1 VFTVLQDTFVKY
13 KATAEDASA
22 LITDSMH
29 VAMSGYSGAG
39 YPKAVVEA
47 LRERKLAGDAFGI
60 SLITGANVP
69 WVDERLGSVGLLTM
83 RTPMVAHKS
92 LSTLVNRGEVCY
104 AEQQMNR
111 MPRLLRADAFG
122 RIDILVVEA
131 LGFDAQGNLIP
142 TNAIGMLDLLMQAAD
157 RIIIEINR
165 AQHERLAFLHDVYI
179 MQEPPHTQPI
189 PLVKS
194 DQRIGLKGI
203 PFDHRK
209 IIAIVETDIPEN
221 STQLYNATEPSEV
234 MAQNLFNFLELEY
247 SDCKGD
253 LPPVQTGFGSLAD
266 SITTGFQ
273 NTNFKDIQFFCGG
286 VGEAAMTLL
295 ERGKARSLST
305 GGLGMNE
312 KVASILSTFP
322 HLEESL
328 VIRNGSV
335 TNSSEIISRL
345 ALIALNT
352 GIEIDIYGNVNSSHI
367 AGSKV
372 VNGIG
377 GGANFAQNSGLS
389 IVLIPSLSKGGAI
402 SNIVPMVSHQDI
414 NEHDVDVVITEH
426 GVADVRGLGD
436 VQRAE
441 KIIETCASP
450 EYKEA
455 LSSYLQRAINT
466 SGGHHPQLP
475 LQAFGWYERLK
486 DTGTMSEETK

>member
-1 VFTVLQDTFVKY
+1 
-13 KATAEDASA
+13 
-22 LITDSMH
+22 MH

-47 LRERKLAGDAFGI
+47 LRERKLAGDPFCI
-60 SLITGANVP
+60 SLTTGANVP
-69 WVDERLGSVGLLTM
+69 WVDERLGSVGLLT
-83 RTPMVAHKS
+83 RRAPMVAHKA
-92 LSTLVNRGEVCY
+92 LSTLVNRGEVHY
-104 AEQQMNR
+104 VEQQMNR
-111 MPRLLRADAFG
+111 MPRLLRSNAFG
-122 RIDILVVEA
+122 RIDLLVVEA

-142 TNAIGMLDLLMQAAD
+142 TNAIGMLDLLMQASD

-165 AQHERLAFLHDVYI
+165 AQHERLAFLHDIYI
-179 MQEPPHTQPI
+179 SQAPPLTQPI
-189 PLVKS
+189 PLVKPN
-194 DQRIGLKGI
+194 QRVGLKGI

-209 IIAIVETDIPEN
+209 IVAIVETDIPEI
-221 STQLYNATEPSEV
+221 STQLYSPTELSTT
-234 MAQNLFNFLELEY
+234 MAQNLFDFLEVEY
-247 SDCKGD
+247 KESKGY

-273 NTNFKDIQFFCGG
+273 DTHFKDIQFFCGG
-286 VGEAAMTLL
+286 VGESAMTLL
-295 ERGKARSLST
+295 ESGKALSLST

-312 KVASILSTFP
+312 KVAGILSSFP

-345 ALIALNT
+345 GLIALNT

-367 AGSKV
+367 TGSRV

-389 IVLIPSLSKGGAI
+389 VVLIPSVSKGGAI

-426 GVADVRGLGD
+426 GVADVRGLDD
-436 VQRAE
+436 VQRAQR
-441 KIIETCASP
+441 IIEACASA
-450 EYKEA
+450 EYKGA
-455 LSSYLQRAINT
+455 LSSYLRRAIRT

-475 LQAFGWYERLK
+475 LEAFGWYQRLQE
-486 DTGTMSEETK
+486 TGTMAEETR